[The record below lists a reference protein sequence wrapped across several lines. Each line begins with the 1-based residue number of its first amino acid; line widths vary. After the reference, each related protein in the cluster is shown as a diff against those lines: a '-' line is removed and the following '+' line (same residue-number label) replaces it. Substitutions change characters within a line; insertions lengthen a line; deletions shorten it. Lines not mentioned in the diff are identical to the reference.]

1 MQATTISFSTL
12 NTSGGL
18 FAELLRARKRAFID
32 GRHWDL
38 PSAEGMEF
46 DQYDTPAS
54 RWIAVHDGQKIAAG
68 IRLTPTTALCGQYS
82 YMIRDAQLGLIQT
95 IPRQLLFSEAP
106 VAPDVW
112 ESSRIF
118 VDVDVPA
125 KDRAAVHLQLMSEM
139 IIQARLLGAREVLG
153 LVPAVWKR
161 WTQRIG
167 IRARAA
173 GPVMIIDGMRTQ
185 VAAMETSRAFMN

>member
-1 MQATTISFSTL
+1 MQTTTISFSNL
-12 NTSGGL
+12 DASGAL
-18 FAELLRARKRAFID
+18 FTELLRARKRAFID
-32 GRHWDL
+32 GRHWEL
-38 PSAEGMEF
+38 PTVDGMEF

-54 RWIAVHDGQKIAAG
+54 RWIAVHDKGRIAAG
-68 IRLTPTTALCGQYS
+68 IRLTPTTAGCGQYS
-82 YMIRDAQLGLIQT
+82 YMIRDAQLGVIET

-106 VAPDVW
+106 VADDVW

-118 VDVDVPA
+118 VDAAVPA
-125 KDRAAVHLQLMSEM
+125 KDRATVHLKLMSEM
-139 IIQARLLGAREVLG
+139 IVQAHMLGAKEVLG

-167 IRARAA
+167 IRAYAA

-185 VAAMETSRAFMN
+185 VAAMKTSRAFMN